1 MGRGPELAALAEE
14 FSAARARRTSRVV
27 VVSGQPGIG
36 KTRLALA
43 FRGRSERQARWLVGR
58 AAPGTSGQPL
68 ATVCDALSGAAADPE
83 TIRRALIDAAAPRP
97 AVLWLDDLHVADAA
111 SQDLVGHL
119 GRSPV
124 DASLLVLVTVRA
136 DALTSSELALTV
148 GGLLNGG
155 LAREVRLE
163 PLGEQD
169 VAVLS
174 ASVLGPAAV
183 TADLVRWLSDRTRG
197 NPLLMTALLD
207 DLAAD
212 PGRRSP
218 ARTVQE
224 RTRGLLRSLSP
235 ESLVAAE
242 IAAVI
247 GAPFLVSDLLALEVG
262 AASGLDRLVEAGL
275 MVKNAETRRLEFAHP
290 ILQEAVYETIGPA
303 RRAMLHRR
311 VGDRLPL
318 PPGAR
323 AYHVARGALPG
334 DLRAVEALRA
344 AAGDARESG
353 AAAVAVRHLQEA
365 ARLVPASDR
374 ELRAAVLD
382 ELAGAADMSG
392 DHTAGIP
399 ALRELLALAITPGER
414 ITARLRLASFVSAGS
429 GDLAEADR
437 LIGEA
442 VALARAWSPDRLA
455 LALNELGWVRG
466 EGGDLQA
473 QLRFAGEALALAE
486 ARDDPQ
492 GQLRALGPLTHAVML
507 LGRQTEAEAA
517 SRRAVTLAEALRD
530 SSQLDWH
537 VAVRAEVLAAGGEL
551 EAAVALLQGR
561 VSGGL
566 ATADVAYSNHTLHL
580 WLTGRWDAALGTAR
594 RLLAASPTNLPVR
607 TAWALSVAGA
617 IEAGAGRA
625 DLARRFLALADRSYG
640 GQGFYHFSALNDWAA
655 GIAAWL
661 LGELEPALARLESS
675 IARLEQMGADG
686 LLAFVLP
693 YGCAVSVEAGAL
705 ETARRWQARAQQLGS
720 SSPVARAA
728 VLACAALLD
737 RQGVVDAAAAAD
749 AAGLHHLAALILS
762 TGGVDHMAEAARR
775 YARMPAP
782 TLEERCRRTLRA
794 AGGRGRRAARA
805 AGSLTPRE
813 DEVMALARRGFSTA
827 RIAASLGIGKR
838 TVETHLAH
846 AYAKLGIAG
855 RHEL

>member
-1 MGRGPELAALAEE
+1 
-14 FSAARARRTSRVV
+14 
-27 VVSGQPGIG
+27 VSGQPGIG

-43 FRGRSERQARWLVGR
+43 FRDRSERQTRWFVGR

-68 ATVCDALSGAAADPE
+68 ATVFDALPAAAAKPE
-83 TIRRALIDAAAPRP
+83 SIRLALLDAAASGP
-97 AVLWLDDLHVADAA
+97 AVLWLDDLHAADAA
-111 SQDLVGHL
+111 SQELVGHL
-119 GRSPV
+119 GRNPL
-124 DASLLVLVTVRA
+124 DAPLLVLVTVRT
-136 DALTSSELALTV
+136 DALTSTELALTV
-148 GGLLNGG
+148 GGLLNDG
-155 LAREVRLE
+155 LAREVRVE
-163 PLGEQD
+163 PLGEQEL
-169 VAVLS
+169 AALS

-197 NPLLMTALLD
+197 NPLLLTAMLD

-235 ESLVAAE
+235 ESLLAAE
-242 IAAVI
+242 VAAVI
-247 GAPFLVSDLLALEVG
+247 GAPFAVSDLLAMEVG

-275 MVKNAETRRLEFAHP
+275 LVEDARTRRLEFAHP

-303 RRAMLHRR
+303 RRVTLHRR

-334 DLRAVEALRA
+334 NLTAVEALREA
-344 AAGDARESG
+344 ASEATESR

-365 ARLVPASDR
+365 VRLVPASDR
-374 ELRAAVLD
+374 ELRATVLD
-382 ELAGAADMSG
+382 ELAGAADMAG

-399 ALRELLALAITPGER
+399 ALRELLALATTPGER

-437 LIGEA
+437 LISEA
-442 VALARAWSPDRLA
+442 VALARAWAPDRLA
-455 LALNELGWVRG
+455 RALNELGWVRG
-466 EGGDLQA
+466 EGGDLPA

-492 GQLRALGPLTHAVML
+492 GELRALGPLTHALML
-507 LGRQTEAEAA
+507 LGRQAEAEAA
-517 SRRAVTLAEALRD
+517 SRRAVTLAEAVGD
-530 SSQLDWH
+530 GSQIDWH
-537 VAVRAEVLAAGGEL
+537 LAVRAEVLAAGGEL
-551 EAAVALLQGR
+551 EAAAALLEGP
-561 VSGGL
+561 VSAGL
-566 ATADVAYSNHTLHL
+566 ATADVAYSNHALHL
-580 WLTGRWDAALGTAR
+580 WLTGRWAAALAAAR
-594 RLLAASPTNLPVR
+594 RLLAGSPANVPVR

-617 IEAGAGRA
+617 IEAGAGHA
-625 DLARRFLALADRSYG
+625 ELARPFLALADRSYRG
-640 GQGFYHFSALNDWAA
+640 RGFYHFSALNDWAA
-655 GIAAWL
+655 GVAAWL
-661 LGELEPALARLESS
+661 LGELEPALARLQSS
-675 IARLEQMGADG
+675 IGRLEQMGADG

-705 ETARRWQARAQQLGS
+705 ETGRRSLARAKQLGS

-728 VLACAALLD
+728 VLACAALAD
-737 RQGVVDAAAAAD
+737 RRAVDDAAVAAD
-749 AAGLHHLAALILS
+749 AAGLHYLAALVLS
-762 TGGVDHMAEAARR
+762 TGGVDQVAVAARR

-782 TLEERCRRTLRA
+782 ALEQRCRRALRA

-813 DEVMALARRGFSTA
+813 DEVMALARRGLPTA